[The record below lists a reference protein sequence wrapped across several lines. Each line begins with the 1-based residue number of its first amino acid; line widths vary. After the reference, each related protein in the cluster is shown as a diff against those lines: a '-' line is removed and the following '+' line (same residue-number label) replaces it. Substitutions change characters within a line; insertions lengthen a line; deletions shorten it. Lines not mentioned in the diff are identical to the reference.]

1 MTTRDV
7 NLKIRLTDNIQ
18 LLESKLSTS
27 HEREKNYAELRAV
40 EAIKRNPKF
49 FYKYV
54 REKAKIRSFIGRL
67 KVNEEL
73 VGDTGRVC
81 EILRAQYDSVF
92 SEPLPDDVLRGLDGG
107 TGASVHHE
115 LMDVIF
121 NLLKIISLRRL
132 VSWLMVRRQVLMEYL
147 PFC

>member
-7 NLKIRLTDNIQ
+7 NLKIWLTDNIQ

-40 EAIKRNPKF
+40 EAIKSNPKF

-54 REKAKIRSFIGRL
+54 REKAKIRSTIGPL

-73 VGDTGRVC
+73 VGNTGRVC
-81 EILRAQYDSVF
+81 EILRAQYDSVV
-92 SEPLPDDVLRGLDGG
+92 SEPLPDDVLRGSDGG

-121 NLLKIISLRRL
+121 N
-132 VSWLMVRRQVLMEYL
+132 
-147 PFC
+147 